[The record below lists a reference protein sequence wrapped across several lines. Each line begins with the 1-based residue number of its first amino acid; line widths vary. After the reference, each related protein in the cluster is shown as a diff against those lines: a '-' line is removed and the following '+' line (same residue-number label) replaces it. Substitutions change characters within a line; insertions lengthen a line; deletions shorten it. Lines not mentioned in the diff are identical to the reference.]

1 MEKLSRVEKY
11 KDLRDSI
18 DQQSSPA
25 GKPSI
30 EPVELQKRL
39 QQLKQK
45 GLHEAVSEE
54 NESKH
59 SHIPPRISKEIKV
72 NRSCDSGRETFHNE
86 YLDDFLNEVKEYN
99 LEKGN
104 RLSDNTQIDIL
115 MQLNPEHR
123 RERTQYYDEISKDDF
138 EVKEREEDEDVS
150 YTQSL
155 SNEELQAEVD
165 RLFLDAD
172 GTADPEPKPVCEEVI
187 ETVPPLIRINPVTP
201 PLKKEE
207 TKTLEEDKREADLSD
222 ENEEIQT
229 DEIEKTRIIESP
241 CEDIENDSTQIES
254 FSEEYKEPKETAQI
268 QMSDDVQKMETSERT
283 PKASKSNKMLNAI
296 LLILILALIGVIS
309 VTVYWLKEAG
319 GIF

>member
-45 GLHEAVSEE
+45 GLHEATSEE
-54 NESKH
+54 NENKH
-59 SHIPPRISKEIKV
+59 SRISPRISKEIDV

-138 EVKEREEDEDVS
+138 EVKKREEDEDVS

-155 SNEELQAEVD
+155 SSEELQAEVD

-172 GTADPEPKPVCEEVI
+172 GVPEPETKPACEEVI

-201 PLKKEE
+201 PLKQEELQPAEKENSE
-207 TKTLEEDKREADLSD
+207 TELSD
-222 ENEEIQT
+222 EDTQT
-229 DEIEKTRIIESP
+229 DEIDKTRIIKDP
-241 CEDIENDSTQIES
+241 CKDIENDSTQIES
-254 FSEEYKEPKETAQI
+254 FSEENKEAEETAQI
-268 QMSDDVQKMETSERT
+268 QMSNDVQEIAASERAV
-283 PKASKSNKMLNAI
+283 KASKSNKMLNAI
-296 LLILILALIGVIS
+296 LLILILALIGVIG
-309 VTVYWLKEAG
+309 VTLYWLKEAG

>member
-45 GLHEAVSEE
+45 GLHEAVTEE
-54 NESKH
+54 NENKH
-59 SHIPPRISKEIKV
+59 SRIPPRISKEIDV

-138 EVKEREEDEDVS
+138 EVKEREDDEDVS

-172 GTADPEPKPVCEEVI
+172 GEPEPETKPACEEVI
-187 ETVPPLIRINPVTP
+187 ETAPPLIRINPVTP

-207 TKTLEEDKREADLSD
+207 SQPVDEENSETELSD
-222 ENEEIQT
+222 EDTPT
-229 DEIEKTRIIESP
+229 DEIEKTRIIENP
-241 CEDIENDSTQIES
+241 CADIENDSTQIES
-254 FSEEYKEPKETAQI
+254 FSEEDKETEETAQI
-268 QMSDDVQKMETSERT
+268 QMPKDIQKIEAKEHAAKT
-283 PKASKSNKMLNAI
+283 SKSNKMLNAI
-296 LLILILALIGVIS
+296 LLILILALIGVIA